1 MMSLERLDFFRKA
14 SVLTLLQE
22 PVFSM
27 LQLLRSE
34 VLASVVSLLVLQSV
48 EEPEP
53 PCSERNDKVIIVSSA
68 LKIKSKLSL
77 NQSSMDCS
85 GLQYWEC
92 SSRWLDWHQDRVLVQ
107 PARSSPPQLMMKELF
122 WCHPSGGAICRV
134 NESGNMLPG
143 LRSCV
148 FQHK

>member
-34 VLASVVSLLVLQSV
+34 VLASVVSLLALQSV

-53 PCSERNDKVIIVSSA
+53 PCSERNDKVIILV
-68 LKIKSKLSL
+68 LLSKLRANS
-77 NQSSMDCS
+77 
-85 GLQYWEC
+85 
-92 SSRWLDWHQDRVLVQ
+92 
-107 PARSSPPQLMMKELF
+107 A
-122 WCHPSGGAICRV
+122 
-134 NESGNMLPG
+134 
-143 LRSCV
+143 
-148 FQHK
+148 